1 MSILIDTTVEIDIED
16 YIDEFTDLELIEE
29 LESRDYT
36 VTKGSFSLEK
46 EHIQFLLDKVDQMP
60 QNWFVRQIRDSLVS
74 SLENK

>member
-29 LESRDYT
+29 LESRNYT

-46 EHIQFLLDKVDQMP
+46 EHIQFLLDKVDLMP